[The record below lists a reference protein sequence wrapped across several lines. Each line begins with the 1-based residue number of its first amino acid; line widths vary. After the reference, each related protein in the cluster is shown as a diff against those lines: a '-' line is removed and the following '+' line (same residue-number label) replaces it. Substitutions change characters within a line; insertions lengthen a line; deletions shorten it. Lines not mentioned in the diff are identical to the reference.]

1 MRVNKMK
8 KTKQILAVILLI
20 TAVGTGVMV
29 YGSSQK
35 DVKADSEQL
44 AAPQALPVDV
54 VQVKEEDTQ
63 IWKNFSGQVVAV
75 DHADI
80 RPQVSGKI
88 IEIRFKDGEYV
99 KKGDVLVVIDP
110 LPYKAALNQ
119 AQAALDA
126 AVTRAT
132 LAEKEYRR
140 ARKLIETEAISQG
153 LLDERTNNRLSA
165 SAAVD
170 GAKAALESAK
180 IDLDYAYVKAPI
192 SGKVS
197 RAEITEGNIV
207 QSGQNAPVLT
217 SVISD
222 KLVYVDFDVD
232 ERSYLRFVK
241 TDASLGSSGKVPVRL
256 LLLDGEFEYQG
267 EVSSFDNRIDPS
279 SGTIRARAVFE
290 NKDKLLLPGMSVS
303 VLMGS
308 AQNEK
313 NILVSERAIGTDQDR
328 KFVYIVNEKSMAQ
341 YREVKIGDSVDGQRV
356 ILSGLED
363 NETIIAKGLVRIRPG
378 MPVVVK
384 ETIEKDT
391 KTSAVQDEK
400 E

>member
-1 MRVNKMK
+1 MK

-80 RPQVSGKI
+80 RPQVSGQI

>member
-1 MRVNKMK
+1 MK